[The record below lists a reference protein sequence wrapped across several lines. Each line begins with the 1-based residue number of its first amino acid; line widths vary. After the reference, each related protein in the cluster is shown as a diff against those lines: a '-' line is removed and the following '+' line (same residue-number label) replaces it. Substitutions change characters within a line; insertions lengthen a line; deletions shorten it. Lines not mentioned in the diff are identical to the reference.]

1 MRIRTIT
8 RGAAVFGAFVF
19 SAFVLSAGAAA
30 TERQDPHDL
39 ARSLFK
45 QLVEI
50 KTTESGLGSTPAA
63 EAMAQRLREGGFAPE
78 DVQVV
83 GPGGRKQ
90 NLVAHLK
97 GTGRKRPV
105 LLIGHLDV
113 VEARREEWTVDPFV
127 FLEKDGY
134 FYGRGTQDMKDGVAI
149 MVTTLLRYRSEG
161 YRPER
166 DIILALTADEEG
178 GTANGVDWLLKNR
191 RDLVDAEFVLN
202 HDGGGVTLENG
213 RAVQVDLTA
222 SEKVYADFDLTVTNP
237 GGHSSVPPRE
247 NAIYSLARALDRIS
261 AHDFA
266 FELNNVTRAYFE
278 RVAKRTDGARAAT
291 IRGILQTPPDAA
303 ALKQLS
309 DDPIDNAIVRTTCV
323 ATRLEGGHAN
333 NALPQTAR
341 ANVNCRILP
350 GHSPEEVRQELV
362 QVVADP
368 AVKVRYNNFL
378 TAQLDE
384 VAPNVRGYAPPP
396 LRPDVLK
403 PLEKIAVKMWPGAP
417 VVPSMAVGASDSIYT
432 NAAGLPTYLV
442 SGSALAH
449 DDFRAHGQD
458 ERLGVQSFY
467 NSVDF
472 FYDYLKAVVSYK

>member
-1 MRIRTIT
+1 MR
-8 RGAAVFGAFVF
+8 VP
-19 SAFVLSAGAAA
+19 AGAATVA
-30 TERQDPHDL
+30 ASVFALAFHTGAIAAAERQDPHQL
-39 ARSLFK
+39 ARDLFK

-63 EAMAQRLREGGFAPE
+63 EAMAQRLRDGGLD

-90 NLVAHLK
+90 NMVARLK
-97 GTGRKRPV
+97 GTGRKKPV

-127 FLEKDGY
+127 FLEQDGY

-161 YRPER
+161 YRPDR

-178 GTANGVDWLLKNR
+178 GNANGVDWLLKNR
-191 RDLVDAEFVLN
+191 RDLVDAEFVIN
-202 HDGGGVTLENG
+202 HDGGGVLLEND
-213 RAVQVDLTA
+213 RAVEVDLIA
-222 SEKVYADFDLTVTNP
+222 SEKGYADFSLTVTNP

-247 NAIYSLARALDRIS
+247 NAIYSLARALERV
-261 AHDFA
+261 AEHDFA

-278 RVAKRTDGARAAT
+278 RVVKRADAAHAAVLQ
-291 IRGILQTPPDAA
+291 GILQTPPDEA
-303 ALKQLS
+303 ALKKLAE
-309 DDPIDNAIVRTTCV
+309 DPIDNAIVRTTCV
-323 ATRLEGGHAN
+323 ATRLDGGHAN

-368 AVKVRYNNFL
+368 AVSIRYYNFL
-378 TAQLDE
+378 TEQFE
-384 VAPNVRGYAPPP
+384 ETAPNVRGYAPPP

-403 PLEKIAVKMWPGAP
+403 PLEKLAAKKWPGAL

-432 NAAGLPTYLV
+432 NAAGMPTYMV
-442 SGSALAH
+442 SGSALAR
-449 DDFRAHGQD
+449 DNFRAHGQD
-458 ERLGVQSFY
+458 ERLGVKSFY
-467 NSVDF
+467 DSVDF
-472 FYDYLKAVVSYK
+472 FYDYLKAVVSYR

>member
-1 MRIRTIT
+1 M
-8 RGAAVFGAFVF
+8 AV
-19 SAFVLSAGAAA
+19 AAA
-30 TERQDPHDL
+30 DRQDPHEL
-39 ARSLFK
+39 ARGLFK

-63 EAMAQRLREGGFAPE
+63 EAMAQRLREGGFAAE

-90 NLVAHLK
+90 NLVARLK
-97 GTGRKRPV
+97 GNGRKRPV

-161 YRPER
+161 YRPDR

-202 HDGGGVTLENG
+202 HDGGGVTLEKG

-222 SEKVYADFDLTVTNP
+222 SEKGYADFDLTVTNP

-278 RVAKRTDGARAAT
+278 HVAKRSDAERAAT
-291 IRGILQTPPDAA
+291 IRGVLQTPPDAA
-303 ALKQLS
+303 ALQQLS
-309 DDPIDNAIVRTTCV
+309 EDPIDNAIVRTTCV

-368 AVKVRYNNFL
+368 AVKVRYYNFL
-378 TAQLDE
+378 TEKLDE

-403 PLEKIAVKMWPGAP
+403 PLEKMAGKMWPGAP
-417 VVPSMAVGASDSIYT
+417 VVPSMAVGASDSVYT
-432 NAAGLPTYLV
+432 NAAGLPTYMV
-442 SGSALAH
+442 SGSALAR

-458 ERLGVQSFY
+458 ERIGVQSFY
-467 NSVDF
+467 KSVDF
-472 FYDYLKAVVSYK
+472 FYDYLKAVVSYR

>member
-1 MRIRTIT
+1 MTKRFT
-8 RGAAVFGAFVF
+8 AAVAACAIA
-19 SAFVLSAGAAA
+19 STAAA
-30 TERQDPHDL
+30 AEHQDPHQL
-39 ARSLFK
+39 ARDLFK

-63 EAMAQRLREGGFAPE
+63 EAMAQRLLDAGFPAE
-78 DVQVV
+78 DVHVV

-90 NLVAHLK
+90 NLVARLK

-113 VEARREEWTVDPFV
+113 VEALREDWTVDPFV

-134 FYGRGTQDMKDGVAI
+134 FYGRGTQDMKDGDAI
-149 MVTTLLRYRSEG
+149 MMTTLLRYRAEG
-161 YRPER
+161 YKPDR

-178 GTANGVDWLLKNR
+178 SNANGVDWLLKNR
-191 RDLVDAEFVLN
+191 RELVDAEFVLN
-202 HDGGGVTLENG
+202 HDGGGVMLEDG

-247 NAIYSLARALDRIS
+247 NAIYSLARALDRVS
-261 AHDFA
+261 SYDFA

-278 RVAKRTDGARAAT
+278 HTAKHSAAEQAAVL
-291 IRGILQTPPDAA
+291 RGVLQTPPDPE
-303 ALKQLS
+303 ALEQLS
-309 DDPIDNAIVRTTCV
+309 GDPVYNAIVRTTCV
-323 ATRLEGGHAN
+323 ATRLSGGHAN

-362 QVVADP
+362 KVVADP
-368 AVKVRYNNFL
+368 TVKVRYYNFL
-378 TAQLDE
+378 TEQLDD

-403 PLEKIAVKMWPGAP
+403 PLEKVAAKMWPGAP
-417 VVPSMAVGASDSIYT
+417 VVPAMAVGASDSIYT
-432 NAAGLPTYLV
+432 NAAGLPTYMV
-442 SGSALAH
+442 SGSALAR
-449 DDFRAHGQD
+449 DDIRAHGQD
-458 ERLGVQSFY
+458 ERLGVQAFY
-467 NSVDF
+467 NAVDF
-472 FYDYLKAVVSYK
+472 FYDYLKAVVAYR

>member
-1 MRIRTIT
+1 MRTPAVAVV
-8 RGAAVFGAFVF
+8 AAIVFG
-19 SAFVLSAGAAA
+19 STAAA
-30 TERQDPHDL
+30 ADRQDPHQL
-39 ARSLFK
+39 ARRLFE
-45 QLVEI
+45 QLIEI
-50 KTTESGLGSTPAA
+50 PTTESGAGSTLAA
-63 EAMAQRLREGGFAPE
+63 EAMAQRLREGGFAAE
-78 DVQVV
+78 DVHVV

-90 NLVAHLK
+90 NLVVRLK

-113 VEARREEWTVDPFV
+113 VEALREDWTVDPFV

-134 FYGRGTQDMKDGVAI
+134 FYGRGTQDMKDGIAI
-149 MVTTLLRYRSEG
+149 MMTTLLRYRAEG
-161 YRPER
+161 YRPDR

-202 HDGGGVTLENG
+202 HDGGGVMLENG

-222 SEKVYADFDLTVTNP
+222 SEKVYADFDLIVTNP
-237 GGHSSVPPRE
+237 GGHSSAPPRE
-247 NAIYSLARALDRIS
+247 NAIYSLTRALDRI
-261 AHDFA
+261 ANYDFA
-266 FELNNVTRAYFE
+266 FELNNVTRAYLQHMT
-278 RVAKRTDGARAAT
+278 KNGDAAHAELL
-291 IRGILQTPPDAA
+291 RGVLQTPPDPQ
-303 ALKQLS
+303 ALKQIS
-309 DDPIDNAIVRTTCV
+309 EDSIYNALVRTTCV
-323 ATRLEGGHAN
+323 ATRLYGGHAN

-368 AVKVRYNNFL
+368 TVKVRYYNFV
-378 TAQLDE
+378 TERFED

-403 PLEKIAVKMWPGAP
+403 PLERIAAKMWPGAS
-417 VVPSMAVGASDSIYT
+417 VVPAMAVGASDSIYT
-432 NAAGLPTYLV
+432 NAAGLPTYMV
-442 SGSALAH
+442 SGSALPR

-458 ERLGVQSFY
+458 ERLGVQAFY
-467 NSVDF
+467 GGVDF
-472 FYDYLKAVVSYK
+472 FYEYLKAVVSYR

>member
-1 MRIRTIT
+1 MRVR
-8 RGAAVFGAFVF
+8 
-19 SAFVLSAGAAA
+19 AGAALA
-30 TERQDPHDL
+30 ASISGIVIFSVGAAAADRQDPHQL
-39 ARSLFK
+39 ARDVFK
-45 QLVEI
+45 QLIEI

-63 EAMAQRLREGGFAPE
+63 EAMAQRLREGGFD

-90 NLVAHLK
+90 NMVARLK
-97 GTGRKRPV
+97 GNGRKRPV

-134 FYGRGTQDMKDGVAI
+134 FYGRGTQDMKDGIAV

-161 YRPER
+161 YRPDR

-178 GTANGVDWLLKNR
+178 GTANGVDWLVKNR

-213 RAVQVDLTA
+213 HAVQVDLTA
-222 SEKVYADFDLTVTNP
+222 SEKGYADFDLTVTNP
-237 GGHSSVPPRE
+237 GGHSSAPPRE
-247 NAIYSLARALDRIS
+247 NAIYTLARALDRV
-261 AHDFA
+261 AGHDFA

-278 RVAKRTDGARAAT
+278 QVAKRADSADAALM
-291 IRGILQTPPDAA
+291 RGILQTPPDAE
-303 ALKQLS
+303 ALKKLS
-309 DDPIDNAIVRTTCV
+309 EDPIDNAIMRTTCV
-323 ATRLEGGHAN
+323 ATRLDGGHAN

-368 AVKVRYNNFL
+368 TVKVRYYNFL
-378 TAQLDE
+378 TEQLDE
-384 VAPNVRGYAPPP
+384 AAPNARGYAPPP

-403 PLEKIAVKMWPGAP
+403 PLEKLAAKMWPGAP
-417 VVPSMAVGASDSIYT
+417 VVPSMAVGASDSVYT
-432 NAAGLPTYLV
+432 NAAGLPTYMV
-442 SGSALAH
+442 SGSALAR

>member
-1 MRIRTIT
+1 MIRSV
-8 RGAAVFGAFVF
+8 AAVAAFALT
-19 SAFVLSAGAAA
+19 STAAA
-30 TERQDPHDL
+30 AERQGPHQL
-39 ARSLFK
+39 ARDLFK

-63 EAMAQRLREGGFAPE
+63 EAMAQRLREGGFAAE

-90 NLVAHLK
+90 NLVARLK

-113 VEARREEWTVDPFV
+113 VEALREDWTVDPFV

-149 MVTTLLRYRSEG
+149 MTTTLLRYRAEG
-161 YRPER
+161 YKPER

-178 GTANGVDWLLKNR
+178 SNANGVDWLLKNR

-202 HDGGGVTLENG
+202 HDGGGVMLEDG

-237 GGHSSVPPRE
+237 GGHSSVPPHE
-247 NAIYSLARALDRIS
+247 NAIYSLARALDRVS
-261 AHDFA
+261 SHDFA

-278 RVAKRTDGARAAT
+278 RMAQREAAERAAVL
-291 IRGILQTPPDAA
+291 RGVLQTPPDPQ
-303 ALKQLS
+303 ALQQVS
-309 DDPIDNAIVRTTCV
+309 DDPIYNALVRTTCV
-323 ATRLEGGHAN
+323 ATRLSGGHAN

-368 AVKVRYNNFL
+368 TVKVRYYNFL
-378 TAQLDE
+378 TEQLED

-396 LRPDVLK
+396 LRPDVVK
-403 PLEKIAVKMWPGAP
+403 PLEKIAAKMWPGAP
-417 VVPSMAVGASDSIYT
+417 VVPAMAVGASDSIYT
-432 NAAGLPTYLV
+432 NAAGLPTYMV
-442 SGSALAH
+442 SGSALAR
-449 DDFRAHGQD
+449 DDIRAHGQD
-458 ERLGVQSFY
+458 ERLGVQAFY
-467 NSVDF
+467 NAVDF

>member
-1 MRIRTIT
+1 MRIRAV
-8 RGAAVFGAFVF
+8 AAVA
-19 SAFVLSAGAAA
+19 AVLWSAAA
-30 TERQDPHDL
+30 AAADGKDPHQL
-39 ARSLFK
+39 ARALFK
-45 QLVEI
+45 QLVEL
-50 KTTESGLGSTPAA
+50 KTTESGVGSTPAA
-63 EAMAQRLREGGFAPE
+63 EAMAQRLREGGFAAE
-78 DVQVV
+78 DVHVV

-90 NLVAHLK
+90 NLVVRLK

-113 VEARREEWTVDPFV
+113 VEALREDWTVDPFV

-134 FYGRGTQDMKDGVAI
+134 FYGRGTQDMKDGIAI
-149 MVTTLLRYRSEG
+149 MMTTLLRYRAEG
-161 YRPER
+161 YRPGR

-202 HDGGGVTLENG
+202 HDGGGVMLENG

-222 SEKVYADFDLTVTNP
+222 SEKVYADFDLIATNP
-237 GGHSSVPPRE
+237 GGHSSAPPRE
-247 NAIYSLARALDRIS
+247 NAIYSLTRALDRI
-261 AHDFA
+261 ANYDFA
-266 FELNNVTRAYFE
+266 FELNNVTRAYLQHMTKN
-278 RVAKRTDGARAAT
+278 ADAAHGD
-291 IRGILQTPPDAA
+291 ILRGVLQTPPDPQ
-303 ALKQLS
+303 ALKQIS
-309 DDPIDNAIVRTTCV
+309 ADAIYNALVRTTCV
-323 ATRLEGGHAN
+323 ATRLYGGHAN

-368 AVKVRYNNFL
+368 TVKVRYYNFV
-378 TAQLDE
+378 TEQFED

-403 PLEKIAVKMWPGAP
+403 PLERIAAKMWPGAP
-417 VVPSMAVGASDSIYT
+417 VVPAMAVGASDSIYT
-432 NAAGLPTYLV
+432 NAAGLPTYMV
-442 SGSALAH
+442 SGSALPR

-458 ERLGVQSFY
+458 ERLGVREFY
-467 NSVDF
+467 NGVDF
-472 FYDYLKAVVSYK
+472 FYEYLKAVVSYR

>member
-1 MRIRTIT
+1 MRNRIV
-8 RGAAVFGAFVF
+8 AAI
-19 SAFVLSAGAAA
+19 AAA
-30 TERQDPHDL
+30 CFGSAAAAADRQDPHPL
-39 ARSLFK
+39 ARDIFR
-45 QLVEI
+45 QLIEI
-50 KTTESGLGSTPAA
+50 KTTESGTGSTPAA
-63 EAMAQRLREGGFAPE
+63 EAMAQRLREGGFD

-90 NLVAHLK
+90 NMVARLK
-97 GTGRKRPV
+97 GNGRKRPV

-134 FYGRGTQDMKDGVAI
+134 FYGRGTQDMKDGIAV
-149 MVTTLLRYRSEG
+149 MVTTLLRYRAEG
-161 YRPER
+161 YRPDR
-166 DIILALTADEEG
+166 DIILALTADEES

-222 SEKVYADFDLTVTNP
+222 SEKGYADFALTVTNP
-237 GGHSSVPPRE
+237 GGHSSAPPRE
-247 NAIYSLARALDRIS
+247 NAIYSLARALDKIS

-266 FELNNVTRAYFE
+266 FELNNVTREYFE
-278 RVAKRTDGARAAT
+278 RVAKRGDVAHDAT

-303 ALKQLS
+303 AMKQLS
-309 DDPIDNAIVRTTCV
+309 DDQIDNAIVHTTCV

-368 AVKVRYNNFL
+368 SVKVQYYNFL
-378 TAQLDE
+378 TEKLED
-384 VAPNVRGYAPPP
+384 VAPNARGYAPPP

-403 PLEKIAVKMWPGAP
+403 PLEKLAAKRWPGAAI
-417 VVPSMAVGASDSIYT
+417 VPSMAIGASDSVYT
-432 NAAGLPTYLV
+432 NAAGLPTYMV
-442 SGSALAH
+442 SGSGLAR
-449 DDFRAHGQD
+449 DDYRAHGQD
-458 ERLGVQSFY
+458 ERIGVQSFY
-467 NSVDF
+467 DSVDF

>member
-1 MRIRTIT
+1 MIRL
-8 RGAAVFGAFVF
+8 V
-19 SAFVLSAGAAA
+19 AAA
-30 TERQDPHDL
+30 AAFAITSTAVAAERQDPHQL
-39 ARSLFK
+39 ARDLFK

-63 EAMAQRLREGGFAPE
+63 EAMAQRLRDGGFAAE

-90 NLVAHLK
+90 NLVARLR

-113 VEARREEWTVDPFV
+113 VEALREDWTVDPFV

-134 FYGRGTQDMKDGVAI
+134 FYGRGTQDMKDGDAI
-149 MVTTLLRYRSEG
+149 MMATLLRYRAEG
-161 YRPER
+161 FKPDR

-178 GTANGVDWLLKNR
+178 SNANGVDWLLKNR

-202 HDGGGVTLENG
+202 HDGGGVMLEDG

-237 GGHSSVPPRE
+237 GGHSSVPPHE

-261 AHDFA
+261 SHDFA

-278 RVAKRTDGARAAT
+278 RMAQREQPERAAVL
-291 IRGILQTPPDAA
+291 RGVLQTPPDPE
-303 ALKQLS
+303 ALKQVS
-309 DDPIDNAIVRTTCV
+309 DDPVYNALVRTTCV
-323 ATRLEGGHAN
+323 ATRLSGGHAN

-362 QVVADP
+362 QVVGDP
-368 AVKVRYNNFL
+368 TVKVRYYNFL
-378 TAQLDE
+378 TEQLED

-396 LRPDVLK
+396 LRPDVVK
-403 PLEKIAVKMWPGAP
+403 PLEKIAAKMWPGAP
-417 VVPSMAVGASDSIYT
+417 VVPAMAVGASDSIYT
-432 NAAGLPTYLV
+432 NAAGLPTYMV
-442 SGSALAH
+442 SGSGLAR
-449 DDFRAHGQD
+449 DDIRAHGQD
-458 ERLGVQSFY
+458 ERLGVQAFY
-467 NSVDF
+467 NAVDF
-472 FYDYLKAVVSYK
+472 FYDYLKAVVSYR

>member
-1 MRIRTIT
+1 MTIRLA
-8 RGAAVFGAFVF
+8 AAVAASVCSLAFGW
-19 SAFVLSAGAAA
+19 AAA
-30 TERQDPHDL
+30 AEPQDPHQL
-39 ARSLFK
+39 ARALFK

-63 EAMAQRLREGGFAPE
+63 EAMAQRLREGGFAAE
-78 DVQVV
+78 DIHIV

-90 NLVAHLK
+90 NLVARLK

-113 VEARREEWTVDPFV
+113 VEALREDWTVDPFV

-134 FYGRGTQDMKDGVAI
+134 FYGRGTQDMKDGIAV
-149 MVTTLLRYRSEG
+149 MMTTLLRYRAEG
-161 YRPER
+161 YKPDR

-178 GTANGVDWLLKNR
+178 SNANGVDWLLKNR

-202 HDGGGVTLENG
+202 HDGGGVMLEDG

-247 NAIYSLARALDRIS
+247 NAIYSLARALDRVS
-261 AHDFA
+261 SYDFA

-278 RVAKRTDGARAAT
+278 HTAKHSAAEQAAVL
-291 IRGILQTPPDAA
+291 RGVLQTPPDPE
-303 ALKQLS
+303 ALEQLS
-309 DDPIDNAIVRTTCV
+309 GDPVYNAIVRTTCV
-323 ATRLEGGHAN
+323 ATRLSGGHAN

-362 QVVADP
+362 KVVADP
-368 AVKVRYNNFL
+368 TVKVRYYNFL
-378 TAQLDE
+378 TEQLDD

-403 PLEKIAVKMWPGAP
+403 PLEKVAAKMWPGAP
-417 VVPSMAVGASDSIYT
+417 VVPAMAVGASDSIYT
-432 NAAGLPTYLV
+432 NAAGLPTYMV
-442 SGSALAH
+442 SGSALAR
-449 DDFRAHGQD
+449 DDIRAHGQD
-458 ERLGVQSFY
+458 ERLGVQAFY
-467 NSVDF
+467 NAVDF
-472 FYDYLKAVVSYK
+472 FYDYLKAVVAYR

>member
-1 MRIRTIT
+1 MIRWV
-8 RGAAVFGAFVF
+8 AAVAAFAIT
-19 SAFVLSAGAAA
+19 STAAA
-30 TERQDPHDL
+30 AERQDPHQL
-39 ARSLFK
+39 ARDLFK

-63 EAMAQRLREGGFAPE
+63 EAMAQRLRDGGFAAE

-90 NLVAHLK
+90 NLVARLK

-113 VEARREEWTVDPFV
+113 VEALREDWTVDPFV

-149 MVTTLLRYRSEG
+149 MTTTLLRYRAEG
-161 YRPER
+161 FKPDR
-166 DIILALTADEEG
+166 DIILALTADEESSN
-178 GTANGVDWLLKNR
+178 ANGVDWLLKNR

-202 HDGGGVTLENG
+202 HDGGGVMLEDG

-237 GGHSSVPPRE
+237 GGHSSVPPHE
-247 NAIYSLARALDRIS
+247 NAIYSLARALDRVS
-261 AHDFA
+261 SHDFA
-266 FELNNVTRAYFE
+266 FELNNVTRAYFDRMAQRE
-278 RVAKRTDGARAAT
+278 EPARAA
-291 IRGILQTPPDAA
+291 ILRGVLQTPPDAQ
-303 ALKQLS
+303 ALKQVS
-309 DDPIDNAIVRTTCV
+309 DDPIYNALVRTTCV
-323 ATRLEGGHAN
+323 ATRLSGGHAN

-368 AVKVRYNNFL
+368 TVKVRYYNFL
-378 TAQLDE
+378 TEQLED

-396 LRPDVLK
+396 LRPDVVK
-403 PLEKIAVKMWPGAP
+403 PLEKIAAKMWPGAP
-417 VVPSMAVGASDSIYT
+417 VVPAMAVGASDSIYT
-432 NAAGLPTYLV
+432 NAAGLPTYMV
-442 SGSALAH
+442 SGSALAR
-449 DDFRAHGQD
+449 DDIRAHGQD
-458 ERLGVQSFY
+458 ERLGVKEFY
-467 NSVDF
+467 NAVDF

>member
-1 MRIRTIT
+1 MSIRIV
-8 RGAAVFGAFVF
+8 AAVAALVFG
-19 SAFVLSAGAAA
+19 SAAA
-30 TERQDPHDL
+30 AADRQDPHQL
-39 ARSLFK
+39 ARGLFK
-45 QLVEI
+45 QLIEI
-50 KTTESGLGSTPAA
+50 KTTESGEGSTPAA
-63 EAMAQRLREGGFAPE
+63 EAMAQRLREGGFAAE

-90 NLVAHLK
+90 NLVARLR

-113 VEARREEWTVDPFV
+113 VEALREDWTVDPFV

-149 MVTTLLRYRSEG
+149 MMTTLLRYRAEG
-161 YRPER
+161 YRPHR

-202 HDGGGVTLENG
+202 HDGGGVMVDNG
-213 RAVQVDLTA
+213 RVVQVDLTA
-222 SEKVYADFDLTVTNP
+222 SEKVYADFDLIATNP

-247 NAIYSLARALDRIS
+247 NAIYSLTRALDRI
-261 AHDFA
+261 ANYDFP
-266 FELNNVTRAYFE
+266 FELNNVARAYLQHM
-278 RVAKRTDGARAAT
+278 AKSADPAQAGVL
-291 IRGILQTPPDAA
+291 RGVLQTPPDPQ
-303 ALKQLS
+303 ALKRIS
-309 DDPIDNAIVRTTCV
+309 EDAIYNALVRTTCV
-323 ATRLEGGHAN
+323 ATRLYGGHAN
-333 NALPQTAR
+333 NALPQSAR

-362 QVVADP
+362 KVVADP
-368 AVKVRYNNFL
+368 AVKVRYYDFV
-378 TAQLDE
+378 TEQFED

-403 PLEKIAVKMWPGAP
+403 PLERIAAKMWPGAP
-417 VVPSMAVGASDSIYT
+417 VAPAMAVGASDSIYT
-432 NAAGLPTYLV
+432 NAAGMPTYMV
-442 SGSALAH
+442 SGSALPR

-458 ERLGVQSFY
+458 ERLGVQAFY
-467 NSVDF
+467 KGVDF
-472 FYDYLKAVVSYK
+472 FYEYLKAVVSYR

>member
-1 MRIRTIT
+1 MRIRTV
-8 RGAAVFGAFVF
+8 AAVVAVACATFVFGA
-19 SAFVLSAGAAA
+19 AAA
-30 TERQDPHDL
+30 ADRQDPHQL
-39 ARSLFK
+39 ARSLFQ
-45 QLVEI
+45 QLIEI
-50 KTTESGLGSTPAA
+50 KTTESGVGSTPAA
-63 EAMAQRLREGGFAPE
+63 EAMAQRLREGGFAAE

-90 NLVAHLK
+90 NLVARLK

-149 MVTTLLRYRSEG
+149 MVTTLLRYRAEG
-161 YRPER
+161 YRPDR

-202 HDGGGVTLENG
+202 HDGGGVMLENG

-222 SEKVYADFDLTVTNP
+222 SEKGYADFNLTVTNP
-237 GGHSSVPPRE
+237 GGHSSAPPRE
-247 NAIYSLARALDRIS
+247 NAIYTLARALDRI
-261 AHDFA
+261 ADHDFA

-278 RVAKRTDGARAAT
+278 HVAKRTDSARAGV
-291 IRGILQTPPDAA
+291 IRGVLQTPPDAEA
-303 ALKQLS
+303 VKQLS
-309 DDPIDNAIVRTTCV
+309 EDPIDNAIVRTTCV
-323 ATRLEGGHAN
+323 ATRLDGGHAN

-362 QVVADP
+362 QVVADA
-368 AVKVRYNNFL
+368 AVKVRYYNFL
-378 TAQLDE
+378 TEQLDE
-384 VAPNVRGYAPPP
+384 TAPNVRGYAPPP
-396 LRPDVLK
+396 LRPDVVK
-403 PLEKIAVKMWPGAP
+403 PLEKIAAKMWPGAP

-432 NAAGLPTYLV
+432 NAAGLPTYMV
-442 SGSALAH
+442 SGSALAR

-458 ERLGVQSFY
+458 ERLGVQAFY
-467 NSVDF
+467 NGVDF
-472 FYDYLKAVVSYK
+472 FYDYLKAVVSHK

>member
-1 MRIRTIT
+1 MRVR
-8 RGAAVFGAFVF
+8 V
-19 SAFVLSAGAAA
+19 AAA
-30 TERQDPHDL
+30 AAAIALSSTAVTAADRQEPHEL
-39 ARSLFK
+39 ARGLFK
-45 QLVEI
+45 QLIEI

-63 EAMAQRLREGGFAPE
+63 EAMAQRLREGGFAAE

-90 NLVAHLK
+90 NLVARLK
-97 GTGRKRPV
+97 GNGRKRPV

-134 FYGRGTQDMKDGVAI
+134 FYGRGTQDMKDGVAV
-149 MVTTLLRYRSEG
+149 MVATLLRYRAEG
-161 YRPER
+161 YRPDR

-178 GTANGVDWLLKNR
+178 GSANGVDWLMKNR

-237 GGHSSVPPRE
+237 GGHSSAPPRE
-247 NAIYSLARALDRIS
+247 NAIYSLARALDKIS
-261 AHDFA
+261 AYDFA

-278 RVAKRTDGARAAT
+278 HVAKRVDAAKAAT
-291 IRGILQTPPDAA
+291 IRGVLQTPPDPAA
-303 ALKQLS
+303 VKQLS
-309 DDPIDNAIVRTTCV
+309 EDQIDNAIVRTTCV

-362 QVVADP
+362 RVVADP
-368 AVKVRYNNFL
+368 VVKVQYYNFITDKL
-378 TAQLDE
+378 ED

-403 PLEKIAVKMWPGAP
+403 PLEKLAAKRWPGAA
-417 VVPSMAVGASDSIYT
+417 VVPSMAIGASDSVYT
-432 NAAGLPTYLV
+432 NGAGLPTYMV
-442 SGSALAH
+442 SGSALAR
-449 DDFRAHGQD
+449 DDYRAHGQD
-458 ERLGVQSFY
+458 ERIGVQAFY
-467 NSVDF
+467 TGVDF
-472 FYDYLKAVVSYK
+472 FYDCLKAVVSYR

>member
-1 MRIRTIT
+1 MTIRVC
-8 RGAAVFGAFVF
+8 AAVAAFALV
-19 SAFVLSAGAAA
+19 ATAAA
-30 TERQDPHDL
+30 AERQDPHRL
-39 ARSLFK
+39 ARELFK

-50 KTTESGLGSTPAA
+50 KTTESGVGSTPAA
-63 EAMAQRLREGGFAPE
+63 EAMAERLLEGGFAPE
-78 DVQVV
+78 DVHVV

-90 NLVAHLK
+90 NLVARLK

-113 VEARREEWTVDPFV
+113 VEALREDWSVDPFV

-149 MVTTLLRYRSEG
+149 MTSTLLRYRAEG
-161 YRPER
+161 YKPDR

-178 GTANGVDWLLKNR
+178 SNANGVDWLLKNR
-191 RDLVDAEFVLN
+191 RELVDAEFVLN
-202 HDGGGVTLENG
+202 HDGGGVMLEDG

-247 NAIYSLARALDRIS
+247 NAIYSLARALDRVS
-261 AHDFA
+261 SHDFA

-278 RVAKRTDGARAAT
+278 HMAKHADAAQAAVL
-291 IRGILQTPPDAA
+291 RGILQTPPDPE
-303 ALKQLS
+303 ALRQIS
-309 DDPIDNAIVRTTCV
+309 EDPIYNAIVRTTCV
-323 ATRLEGGHAN
+323 ATRLSGGHAN

-350 GHSPEEVRQELV
+350 GHSPEEVRQGLV

-368 AVKVRYNNFL
+368 TVKVRYYNFL
-378 TAQLDE
+378 TEQLDE

-403 PLEKIAVKMWPGAP
+403 PLERIAAKMWPGAQ
-417 VVPSMAVGASDSIYT
+417 VVPAMAVGASDSIYT
-432 NAAGLPTYLV
+432 NAAGLPTYMV
-442 SGSALAH
+442 SGTALPR

-458 ERLGVQSFY
+458 ERLGVQAFY
-467 NSVDF
+467 DAVDF
-472 FYDYLKAVVSYK
+472 FYDYLKAVVSYR

>member
-1 MRIRTIT
+1 MIRWV
-8 RGAAVFGAFVF
+8 AAVAAFAIT
-19 SAFVLSAGAAA
+19 STAAA
-30 TERQDPHDL
+30 AERQDPHQL
-39 ARSLFK
+39 ARDLFK

-63 EAMAQRLREGGFAPE
+63 EAMAQRLRDGGFAAE

-90 NLVAHLK
+90 NLVARLK

-113 VEARREEWTVDPFV
+113 VEALREDWTVDPFV

-149 MVTTLLRYRSEG
+149 MTTTLLRYRAEG
-161 YRPER
+161 FKPDR
-166 DIILALTADEEG
+166 DIILALTADEESSN
-178 GTANGVDWLLKNR
+178 ANGVDWLLKNR

-202 HDGGGVTLENG
+202 HDGGGVMLEDG

-237 GGHSSVPPRE
+237 GGHSSVPPHE
-247 NAIYSLARALDRIS
+247 NAIYSLARALDRVS
-261 AHDFA
+261 SHDFA
-266 FELNNVTRAYFE
+266 FELNNVTRAYFDRMAQRE
-278 RVAKRTDGARAAT
+278 EPARAA
-291 IRGILQTPPDAA
+291 ILRGVLQTPPDAQ
-303 ALKQLS
+303 ALKQVS
-309 DDPIDNAIVRTTCV
+309 DDPIYNALVRTTCV
-323 ATRLEGGHAN
+323 ATRLSGGHAN

-368 AVKVRYNNFL
+368 TVKVRYYNFL
-378 TAQLDE
+378 TEQLED

-396 LRPDVLK
+396 LRPDVVK
-403 PLEKIAVKMWPGAP
+403 PLEKIAAKMWPGAP
-417 VVPSMAVGASDSIYT
+417 VVPAMAVGASDSIYT
-432 NAAGLPTYLV
+432 NAAGLPTYMV
-442 SGSALAH
+442 SGSALAR
-449 DDFRAHGQD
+449 DDIRAHGQD
-458 ERLGVQSFY
+458 ERLGVRAFY
-467 NSVDF
+467 NAVDF
-472 FYDYLKAVVSYK
+472 FYDYLKAVVSYR

>member
-1 MRIRTIT
+1 MRIRIV
-8 RGAAVFGAFVF
+8 AAVAAIVTC
-19 SAFVLSAGAAA
+19 STAAA
-30 TERQDPHDL
+30 ADRPDPHEL
-39 ARSLFK
+39 ARGLFQ
-45 QLVEI
+45 QLIEI
-50 KTTESGLGSTPAA
+50 KTTESALGSTPAA
-63 EAMAQRLREGGFAPE
+63 EAMAQRLREGGFD

-90 NLVAHLK
+90 NMVARLK
-97 GTGRKRPV
+97 GNGRKRPV

-134 FYGRGTQDMKDGVAI
+134 FYGRGTQDMKDGVAV
-149 MVTTLLRYRSEG
+149 MVTTLLRYRAEG
-161 YRPER
+161 YRPDR

-178 GTANGVDWLLKNR
+178 GNANGVDWLLKNR

-222 SEKVYADFDLTVTNP
+222 SEKGYADFELIVTNP
-237 GGHSSVPPRE
+237 GGHSSAPPRE

-278 RVAKRTDGARAAT
+278 RVAKRMDSAKAAT
-291 IRGILQTPPDAA
+291 IRGALQTPPDAA
-303 ALKQLS
+303 AVKQLS
-309 DDPIDNAIVRTTCV
+309 DDQIDNAIVRTTCV

-368 AVKVRYNNFL
+368 VVKVRYYNFVTDKL
-378 TAQLDE
+378 ED
-384 VAPNVRGYAPPP
+384 VAPDVRGYAPPP

-403 PLEKIAVKMWPGAP
+403 PLEKLAAKRWPGAP
-417 VVPSMAVGASDSIYT
+417 VVPSMAIGASDSVYT
-432 NAAGLPTYLV
+432 NAAGLPTYMV
-442 SGSALAH
+442 SGSALAR
-449 DDFRAHGQD
+449 DDYRAHGQD
-458 ERLGVQSFY
+458 ERIGVQAFY
-467 NSVDF
+467 TSVDF
-472 FYDYLKAVVSYK
+472 FYDYLKAVVSYR